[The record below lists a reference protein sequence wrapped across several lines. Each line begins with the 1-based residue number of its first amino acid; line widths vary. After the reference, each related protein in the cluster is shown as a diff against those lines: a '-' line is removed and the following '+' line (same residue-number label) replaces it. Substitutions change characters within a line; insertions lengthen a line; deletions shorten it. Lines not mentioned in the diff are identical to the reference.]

1 MYFLFY
7 KLGLMSS
14 DYKDEAR
21 CFTEYLDRLHKAV
34 HVYINL
40 RMHTLNYSYL
50 LLTTVIFF
58 DYDLS

>member
-1 MYFLFY
+1 
-7 KLGLMSS
+7 MSS

-50 LLTTVIFF
+50 LLTTVIFL